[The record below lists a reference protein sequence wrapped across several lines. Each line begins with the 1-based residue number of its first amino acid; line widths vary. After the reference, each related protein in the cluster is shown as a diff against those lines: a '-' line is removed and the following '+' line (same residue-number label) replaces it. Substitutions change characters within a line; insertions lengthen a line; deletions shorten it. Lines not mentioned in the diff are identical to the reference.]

1 MVSGADRVATG
12 GREPL
17 GRYGIGRER
26 VGIDGHRVCPVSKVF
41 ALYQKLS
48 RLLARFFRRQAF
60 RSQRRVLGDCGG
72 SGPSGFSKLVP
83 GSLSLRVREISLR
96 KELTD
101 GGAYFVKATWEDT
114 VIAESDRTI
123 VIEGNHYFPPNS
135 VKTEYFSP
143 SETLAPVLGKASR
156 ATTV

>member
-1 MVSGADRVATG
+1 M
-12 GREPL
+12 
-17 GRYGIGRER
+17 
-26 VGIDGHRVCPVSKVF
+26 
-41 ALYQKLS
+41 
-48 RLLARFFRRQAF
+48 
-60 RSQRRVLGDCGG
+60 
-72 SGPSGFSKLVP
+72 
-83 GSLSLRVREISLR
+83 
-96 KELTD
+96 
-101 GGAYFVKATWEDT
+101 KATWEDT